1 MGGFEYT
8 EQMEKAWFV
17 YIVECADGTLYTG
30 VTTDVERRV
39 IEHNDS
45 GKGAAYTSMRRPV
58 TLRHI
63 ENAETRSD
71 ALRREYAI
79 KQLDRAGKQ
88 QLFST

>member
-1 MGGFEYT
+1 
-8 EQMEKAWFV
+8 MEKSWFV

-58 TLRHI
+58 VLRHV
-63 ENAETRSD
+63 ESVETRSD
-71 ALRREYAI
+71 ALKREYAI
-79 KQLDRAGKQ
+79 KQLDRTEKQ